1 MNNLIWSFSPWV
13 AFLVGV
19 RFGSVYWGAAIGIAV
34 ALVVL
39 VRAISRHSVHLF
51 DVIGVAYF
59 GGLLALLAAMHPADI
74 ATWGRYAQAVAHG
87 SLTVIVFGSILIGR
101 PFTEPYARGAG
112 AGEGLALEALPRT
125 EPPDLGRLR
134 PRLPRRHGVPRPGRS
149 AGLPAVPLEA
159 RRTLRSPAPRLH
171 VHPEAGGIGWRRVAG
186 ELTPEPRAKS
196 LSSWQIRHR
205 QQERGDPRWPST
217 ASSTTGH
224 AGRQKGTDVPG
235 SGQPGG
241 YSLGVYLQCR
251 SPS

>member
-51 DVIGVAYF
+51 DVIGVVYF

-101 PFTEPYARGAG
+101 PFTEPYAREQAP
-112 AGEGLALEALPRT
+112 ATVWHSKPFHELNRRISAVFGLAFLVGTASL
-125 EPPDLGRLR
+125 
-134 PRLPRRHGVPRPGRS
+134 RPGRS

-159 RRTLRSPAPRLH
+159 RRPLRSPAPRLH
-171 VHPEAGGIGWRRVAG
+171 VHPEAGGTGWRRVAG